1 MTDEAG
7 AYRPSH
13 QNHSWMVWRAEAAKT
28 FRDPITT
35 EIVPLEK
42 FWVAEK
48 YHQDYF
54 RLNPNAGYC
63 SYVIAPKVRKLEKQI
78 AAEKK

>member
-1 MTDEAG
+1 
-7 AYRPSH
+7 
-13 QNHSWMVWRAEAAKT
+13 V

-35 EIVPLEK
+35 EIAPLEK

-54 RLNPNAGYC
+54 RLNPKAGYC
-63 SYVIAPKVRKLEKQI
+63 AYVIAPKVSKLKQEI
-78 AAEKK
+78 AKESAAKK